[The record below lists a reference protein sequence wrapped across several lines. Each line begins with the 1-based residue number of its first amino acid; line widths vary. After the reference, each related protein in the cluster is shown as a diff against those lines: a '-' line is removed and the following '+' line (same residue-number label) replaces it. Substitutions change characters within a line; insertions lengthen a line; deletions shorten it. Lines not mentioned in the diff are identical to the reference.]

1 MTTHAASSPVA
12 ARPKPKLSFW
22 EIWNMSFGFLGIQI
36 GFGLQNANVSRI
48 FETLGARVEDIP
60 ILWIAAPVTGLL
72 VQPIVG
78 YLSDRTW
85 NRLGRRRPYFLA
97 GAILASLALVA
108 MPNSPSLWV
117 AAGVL
122 WIMDASINITMEP
135 FRAFVGD
142 NLPSEQRAT
151 GFAMQSF
158 LIGTGAV
165 VASVLPWLLATRFG
179 VSNEAPPHTIPD
191 SVRLSFYFGAA
202 VFLLAVVW
210 TVARSREYPPDDLAA
225 FAENRTRESRVRE
238 RRTLAEFVENGSRQI
253 RLGWILV
260 AVGVL
265 LSAWLASQAVYQ
277 VMILSAGVAVVGLLL
292 VASGMMQRRGSYEN
306 AFVTVVNDFQDMPH
320 TMKQLAW
327 VQFFSWFSLFAM
339 WIYTTPAVT
348 SHVYGTTDTTS
359 ALYNEGANWVGVG
372 FGVYNGVAAV
382 VAFGIPL
389 LARRTSRKAAHAM
402 CLVCGAL
409 GLLSILLLKEPLLLL
424 GSMIGVGIAWA
435 SILSMPYAILTGSL
449 PPSKMGYYMGVFN
462 FFIVIPQIVAAALL
476 GFFVGRFFDGQ
487 PIYAL
492 AIGGAS
498 LLLAAALTLRVED
511 RDDVEAAAWH
521 AELPSSA

>member
-1 MTTHAASSPVA
+1 MASAAAPVA
-12 ARPKPKLSFW
+12 ARPKPRLSFW

-72 VQPIVG
+72 VQPVVG
-78 YLSDRTW
+78 YFSDRTW

-97 GAILASLALVA
+97 GAILASLALLV
-108 MPNSPSLWV
+108 MPNSPSLWI

-165 VASVLPWLLATRFG
+165 VASLLPWLLATRFG
-179 VSNEAPPHTIPD
+179 VSNEAPPHMIPD
-191 SVRLSFYFGAA
+191 SVRLSFYFGAT
-202 VFLLAVVW
+202 VFLVAVVW
-210 TVARSREYPPDDLAA
+210 TVVRSREYPPEDLAA
-225 FAENRTRESRVRE
+225 FTENRRRESAVRE
-238 RRTLAEFVENGSRQI
+238 RRTGEEFAQNGSRQI
-253 RLGWILV
+253 RLGWILGG
-260 AVGVL
+260 VGVL
-265 LSAWLASQAVYQ
+265 LSLWLASQEVYQ
-277 VMILSAGVAVVGLLL
+277 VIILSAGVGVVGLLL
-292 VASGMMQRRGSYEN
+292 VASGMMQRRGAYQN
-306 AFVTVVNDFQDMPH
+306 GFVTVVNDFQDMPH

-327 VQFFSWFSLFAM
+327 VQFFSWFALFAM

-372 FGVYNGVAAV
+372 FGMYNGVAAV

-389 LARRTSRKAAHAM
+389 LARRASRRAAHAI
-402 CLVCGAL
+402 CLACGAL
-409 GLLSILLLKEPLLLL
+409 GLLSILLLENPLFLL

-476 GFFVGRFFDGQ
+476 GFLVGRFFDGQ
-487 PIYAL
+487 AIYAL

>member
-1 MTTHAASSPVA
+1 MTTHAASAPVA

-72 VQPIVG
+72 VQPVVG

-179 VSNEAPPHTIPD
+179 VSNEAPPHMIPD
-191 SVRLSFYFGAA
+191 SVRLSFYFGAV

-225 FAENRTRESRVRE
+225 FAENRARESRVRE
-238 RRTLAEFVENGSRQI
+238 RRTLAEFAENGSRQI

-260 AVGVL
+260 AVGAL

-292 VASGMMQRRGSYEN
+292 VASGMMQRRGRYEN

-389 LARRTSRKAAHAM
+389 LARRTSRKAAHAI

-409 GLLSILLLKEPLLLL
+409 GLLSILPLKEPGLLL

-476 GFFVGRFFDGQ
+476 GFLVGRFFDGQ

-498 LLLAAALTLRVED
+498 LLLAAGLTLRVED
-511 RDDVEAAAWH
+511 RDDVEAAA
-521 AELPSSA
+521 

>member
-1 MTTHAASSPVA
+1 M
-12 ARPKPKLSFW
+12 
-22 EIWNMSFGFLGIQI
+22 
-36 GFGLQNANVSRI
+36 
-48 FETLGARVEDIP
+48 
-60 ILWIAAPVTGLL
+60 
-72 VQPIVG
+72 
-78 YLSDRTW
+78 
-85 NRLGRRRPYFLA
+85 
-97 GAILASLALVA
+97 
-108 MPNSPSLWV
+108 
-117 AAGVL
+117 
-122 WIMDASINITMEP
+122 
-135 FRAFVGD
+135 
-142 NLPSEQRAT
+142 
-151 GFAMQSF
+151 
-158 LIGTGAV
+158 
-165 VASVLPWLLATRFG
+165 
-179 VSNEAPPHTIPD
+179 
-191 SVRLSFYFGAA
+191 
-202 VFLLAVVW
+202 
-210 TVARSREYPPDDLAA
+210 
-225 FAENRTRESRVRE
+225 
-238 RRTLAEFVENGSRQI
+238 
-253 RLGWILV
+253 
-260 AVGVL
+260 AVGAL

-292 VASGMMQRRGSYEN
+292 VASGMMQRRGRYEN

-372 FGVYNGVAAV
+372 FGMYNGVAAV
-382 VAFGIPL
+382 VAFAIPL
-389 LARRTSRKAAHAM
+389 LARRTSRKAAHAI

-409 GLLSILLLKEPLLLL
+409 GLLSILPLKEPRLLL
-424 GSMIGVGIAWA
+424 GSMIGIGIAWA

-476 GFFVGRFFDGQ
+476 GFLVGRFFDGQ

-498 LLLAAALTLRVED
+498 LLLAAGLILRVED
-511 RDDVEAAAWH
+511 RDDVEVAAWH